1 MTELQEQNEIKKE
14 YLNSYK
20 KVCCKLK
27 NLEDQ
32 LQAIRESKSS
42 VQAVVITDMPRG
54 SNQSDLSDYIVKV
67 DKISTKIIK
76 AKQEC
81 LNVKIDIE
89 SKITDMEDGIECD
102 ILRKRYLEDKK
113 WEEICVEI
121 GYSWMQTHRL
131 HSNALKNFDTK

>member
-1 MTELQEQNEIKKE
+1 MLFR
-14 YLNSYK
+14 S
-20 KVCCKLK
+20 
-27 NLEDQ
+27 
-32 LQAIRESKSS
+32 
-42 VQAVVITDMPRG
+42 
-54 SNQSDLSDYIVKV
+54 
-67 DKISTKIIK
+67 

-81 LNVKIDIE
+81 LNVKIGIE
-89 SKITDMEDGIECD
+89 NKITDMEDGIECD